1 MELLDEQGRVFG
13 RINVIDLLAV
23 LFALAVV
30 VAGVTLVF
38 SGGPSESPNLESR
51 YVTLDLGT
59 QPGYV
64 TERIDA
70 GDVASLP
77 NSPENLTLTDVYVA
91 PAEGPSAVVTVRA
104 RVTGQRIGEPNG
116 GPTTV
121 TYAGEP
127 LILGRQLTVETTE
140 YRLSGVVTNVDR
152 SSNSLPVSTTDV
164 LVTATLPADALT
176 ALSVG
181 DQYRENGQTLATV
194 ETMTVYPSDNPEN
207 RRVHL
212 GLSLRTLTRQG
223 RTQFGTQAV
232 GLGQTLSIP
241 FQQYSVNGEVTQ
253 VGQASPPGDVTT
265 TTAVLKLSNVG
276 PERSKNVREGMTETV
291 GETQYARVTDV
302 RTEPSEVVLTSQ
314 DGNISLREHPRNVD
328 LYLTVELRTRLRQTR
343 LDFHGQPLR
352 LNDEVTLDLGLV
364 TIRGSVI
371 EVRR

>member
-1 MELLDEQGRVFG
+1 MELLDERGRVFG

-38 SGGPSESPNLESR
+38 SSEPSESPNLDSR

-70 GDVASLP
+70 GDTASLP
-77 NSPENLTLTDVYVA
+77 DTPGNLTITDVYVA
-91 PAEGPSAVVTVRA
+91 PADGQSTAVMVRA
-104 RVTGQRIGEPNG
+104 RVTGQRLVEPNG
-116 GPTTV
+116 GRTTV
-121 TYAGEP
+121 AYAGEP
-127 LILGRQLTVETTE
+127 LILGRQLSVETAE
-140 YRLSGVVTNVDR
+140 YRLSGVVTDVAR
-152 SSNSLPVSTTDV
+152 SDDSLPVSTTGV
-164 LVTATLPADALT
+164 LVTTTMPVDAVS

-181 DQYRENGQTLATV
+181 DRYRQNGRTLATV
-194 ETMTVYPSDNPEN
+194 ESMTVYPADNPAN

-212 GLSLRTLTRQG
+212 GLSLRTLSRQG
-223 RTQFGTQAV
+223 RTQFGTQTV
-232 GLGQTLSIP
+232 GLGQSLTIP
-241 FQQYSVNGEVTQ
+241 FQQYSVNGDVTQ
-253 VGQASPPGDVTT
+253 VGRVSLPGDVTT

-276 PERSKNVREGMTETV
+276 PERANNVREGMTETI

-328 LYLTVELRTRLRQTR
+328 LYLTVELRTRQTVTG

-352 LNDEVTLDLGLV
+352 LNDEVALDLRIV
-364 TIRGSVI
+364 TIRGNVI
-371 EVRR
+371 EIRQ